1 MVNPS
6 AIAVTVA
13 DAAPGTL
20 PKKKERKNGRKK
32 KWKKK
37 KKEMSVKFKKKT
49 KKFPYIFS
57 PFSYLYFYP
66 QYHLYHLHLN

>member
-20 PKKKERKNGRKK
+20 PKKKEKKNGRKK
-32 KWKKK
+32 KMEEKK
-37 KKEMSVKFKKKT
+37 KKEVSK
-49 KKFPYIFS
+49 I
-57 PFSYLYFYP
+57 
-66 QYHLYHLHLN
+66 

>member
-20 PKKKERKNGRKK
+20 PKKIKK

-37 KKEMSVKFKKKT
+37 KKEMSVK
-49 KKFPYIFS
+49 I
-57 PFSYLYFYP
+57 
-66 QYHLYHLHLN
+66 

>member
-20 PKKKERKNGRKK
+20 PKKMEE
-32 KWKKK
+32 KKK
-37 KKEMSVKFKKKT
+37 KDVSE
-49 KKFPYIFS
+49 
-57 PFSYLYFYP
+57 
-66 QYHLYHLHLN
+66 N

>member
-20 PKKKERKNGRKK
+20 PKKIKK
-32 KWKKK
+32 K
-37 KKEMSVKFKKKT
+37 
-49 KKFPYIFS
+49 
-57 PFSYLYFYP
+57 
-66 QYHLYHLHLN
+66 

>member
-20 PKKKERKNGRKK
+20 PKKIKKNGRKK
-32 KWKKK
+32 KGRKKI
-37 KKEMSVKFKKKT
+37 SC
-49 KKFPYIFS
+49 
-57 PFSYLYFYP
+57 
-66 QYHLYHLHLN
+66 Q